1 MSLDRYEDIFPLSY
15 KIDSTKAIEELEKLT
30 EWKDEKSRKYV
41 DLIGDPNQT
50 YTGKGGDISLNS
62 VSEKLPTLSKFISE
76 FPSVHKARV
85 HRLNAGSFFEPHRDH
100 FPGQRRFRVLVA
112 LNNTELDAYAFIY
125 DRKIFEFKP
134 GVPYIL
140 NTQKVHG
147 SMSFKDGTYH
157 LIMSVNNTDANV
169 STVMR
174 LMSFK

>member
-125 DRKIFEFKP
+125 DRKIFE
-134 GVPYIL
+134 II
-140 NTQKVHG
+140 G
-147 SMSFKDGTYH
+147 SG
-157 LIMSVNNTDANV
+157 MSVAELSRNTDIRYHSLYNTYTNAKKHIKNK
-169 STVMR
+169 
-174 LMSFK
+174 L